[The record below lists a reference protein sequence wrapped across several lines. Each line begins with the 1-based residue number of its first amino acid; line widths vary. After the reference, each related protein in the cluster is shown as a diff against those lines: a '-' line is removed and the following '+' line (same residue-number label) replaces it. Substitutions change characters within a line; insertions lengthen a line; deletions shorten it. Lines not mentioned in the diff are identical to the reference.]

1 MSPHPL
7 QARVREFFTR
17 TLAQAGGYEVR
28 ESQLEMAEA
37 VARAL
42 LDQEV
47 LVVEAGTGTGK
58 SLGYLVPAFLFL
70 DNADGPVVVSTR
82 TINLQQQLLEHDLP
96 RLKGYLHRDYSV
108 VLAKGWS
115 NYACLRRFD
124 QLDELEPAER
134 MALEQVRDRLDESG
148 ERQRLNLPDEL
159 WSHVVADPMACSR
172 QACPHFKECF
182 FFKARRALEAA
193 DLIVTNHSLLLADL
207 SLRLGGAQGVLPDYD
222 YLVLDEAHHLEEVA
236 TDHLGHSVTR
246 HSLEYLLQRLYRP
259 KARSDETGLLA
270 TVRNRVARSCLE
282 AEMARELLRQ
292 IDYQL
297 LARAIDLREL
307 GERLAQAVRLVAA
320 GQEGRYRLNRSFPG
334 TLAETELHQ
343 AGLALAQELRHW
355 CTMLHHV
362 QDTMLVQEA
371 WTLSDPASSEL
382 AGALSRL
389 EDMAHSLEFCL
400 FPDSDQWIY
409 WAECS
414 KRDAGLV
421 AAPLDVSRILADELY
436 PRLRTVVMTSAT
448 LAVGKRTEF
457 FERRVGLEASDRV
470 ARMMLDSPF
479 RYPQQAFLGL
489 ANDLGDPAGEAFVT
503 RAVPGLMQL
512 AEALDGRTFLLVTSW
527 QQLQQ
532 FARQLRRPLQE
543 IGLEL
548 LAQGDAPAGQLVQRF
563 RTQGRALLVGTD
575 SFWEGVDVP
584 GDALRC
590 VVLARLPFRVP
601 TDPVVE
607 ARSRMLELEGYSAFE
622 FLQLPLAILK
632 LRQGFGRLIRTST
645 DRGLV
650 FLLDSRV
657 QTRQYG
663 PKFLQS
669 LPNCTRL
676 SGPFHQVIGHGLH
689 WLQDPA
695 AVSIIH
701 PDA

>member
-1 MSPHPL
+1 MNPL
-7 QARVREFFTR
+7 QQRVREFFTR
-17 TLAQAGGYEVR
+17 TLAQNGGYEVR
-28 ESQLEMAEA
+28 EAQLAMADG
-37 VARAL
+37 VAQAL
-42 LDQEV
+42 LDHEV

-70 DNADGPVVVSTR
+70 ENVDGPVVVSTR

-96 RLKGYLHRDYSV
+96 RLQGHLNKDFKV

-124 QLDELEPAER
+124 QLDELEPHER
-134 MALEQVRDRLDESG
+134 IALQAVDRSQG
-148 ERQRLNLPDEL
+148 ERQQLSLPDEL
-159 WSHVVADPMACSR
+159 WRHVVADPMACNR
-172 QACPHFKECF
+172 QACPHFKDCH
-182 FFKARRALEAA
+182 FFKARRELEAA

-207 SLRLGGAQGVLPDYD
+207 SLRLGGAQGVLPEYN

-236 TDHLGHSVTR
+236 TDHLGHSITK
-246 HSLEYLLQRLYRP
+246 HALEQLMQRLYRP
-259 KARSDETGLLA
+259 KARSEETGILA
-270 TVRNRVARSCLE
+270 SVRNRVARSNLE
-282 AEMARELLRQ
+282 ADTARELLRQ

-297 LARAIDLREL
+297 LARVIDLREH
-307 GERLAQAVRLVAA
+307 GERLDQAVRNA
-320 GQEGRYRLNRSFPG
+320 GQGPEGRYRLNRSFPG
-334 TLAETELHQ
+334 TPRETALHE
-343 AGLALAQELRHW
+343 AGLGLAQELRHW
-355 CTMLHHV
+355 CTILHHV

-371 WTLSDPASSEL
+371 WIAQDPVSSEL
-382 AGALSRL
+382 AGAISRL
-389 EDMAHSLEFCL
+389 EDMVHALEFCL

-409 WAECS
+409 WAEFS

-436 PRLRTVVMTSAT
+436 PKLRTVVMTSAT
-448 LAVGKRTEF
+448 LAVGQGTEF
-457 FERRVGLEASDRV
+457 FEHRVGLEQSDRV
-470 ARMMLDSPF
+470 ARLMLDSPF
-479 RYPQQAFLGL
+479 EYPRQAFLGL
-489 ANDLGDPAGEAFVT
+489 ATDLGEPTGEAFVH
-503 RAVPGLMQL
+503 RAVPGLMRL
-512 AEALDGRTFLLVTSW
+512 AEALDGRMFLLVTSW

-532 FARQLRRPLQE
+532 FSRALKRPLQE
-543 IGLEL
+543 LGLEL
-548 LAQGDAPAGQLVQRF
+548 LAQGDAPPAQLVHRF
-563 RTQGRALLVGTD
+563 RTQGNAVLVGTD

-650 FLLDSRV
+650 YLLDSRV
-657 QTRQYG
+657 TTRQYG

-669 LPNCTRL
+669 LPNCQRRG
-676 SGPFHQVIGHGLH
+676 GPFQRVVEDGLA
-689 WLQDPA
+689 WLT
-695 AVSIIH
+695 SRSTT
-701 PDA
+701 

>member
-1 MSPHPL
+1 MTSDPL
-7 QARVREFFTR
+7 LARVREFFTR
-17 TLAQAGGYEVR
+17 TLAGAGGYEVR
-28 ESQLEMAEA
+28 EAQLEMAA
-37 VARAL
+37 GVAQAL

-70 DNADGPVVVSTR
+70 ENAEGPVVVSTR
-82 TINLQQQLLEHDLP
+82 TLNLQQQLLEHDLP
-96 RLKGYLHRDYSV
+96 RLQGHLNRDYSV

-124 QLDELEPAER
+124 QLDELEPQEKL
-134 MALEQVRDRLDESG
+134 ALLPVRAQLGKTG
-148 ERQRLNLPDEL
+148 ERQQVNLPEEL
-159 WSHVVADPMACSR
+159 WRHVVADPMACNR
-172 QACPHFKECF
+172 QACPHYRDCY
-182 FFKARRALEAA
+182 FFKARRELEGA

-207 SLRLGGAQGVLPDYD
+207 SLRLGGAQGVLPEYN

-236 TDHLGHSVTR
+236 TDHLGHAVTR
-246 HSLEYLLQRLYRP
+246 QGLELMLGRLYRP
-259 KARSDETGLLA
+259 RARSDETGLLA
-270 TVRNRVARSCLE
+270 SVRNRVARSNLE
-282 AEMARELLRQ
+282 PEMARELLRQ

-297 LARAIDLREL
+297 LARVIDLREV
-307 GERLAQAVRLVAA
+307 GDGLARAVQNVTGA
-320 GQEGRYRLNRSFPG
+320 QEGRYRLQGGFPG
-334 TLAETELHQ
+334 TLAETALHE

-362 QDTMLVQEA
+362 QETMLTHEA
-371 WTLSDPASSEL
+371 WVLADPTSNEL

-389 EDMAHSLEFCL
+389 EDMARSLEFCL

-421 AAPLDVSRILADELY
+421 AAPLDVSRILAEELY
-436 PRLRTVVMTSAT
+436 PKLKTVVMTSAT
-448 LAVGKRTEF
+448 LAVGQKTEF

-470 ARMMLDSPF
+470 ARLMLDSPF
-479 RYPQQAFLGL
+479 QYPRQAFLGL
-489 ANDLGDPAGEAFVT
+489 ATDLGEPNGEAFVG
-503 RAVPGLMQL
+503 RAVPGLMRL
-512 AEALDGRTFLLVTSW
+512 AEALEGRMFLLVTSW

-532 FARQLRRPLQE
+532 FARALRRPLQQ

-548 LAQGDAPAGQLVQRF
+548 LAQGDAPPGRLVQRF
-563 RTQGRALLVGTD
+563 RAEGNSVLVGTD

-607 ARSRMLELEGYSAFE
+607 ARSRMLELEGYSAFD

-632 LRQGFGRLIRTST
+632 LRQGFGRLIRTSS

-650 FLLDSRV
+650 YLLDSRV
-657 QTRQYG
+657 ATRQYG

-669 LPNCTRL
+669 LPTCTRI
-676 SGPFHQVIGHGLH
+676 SGPFHHVVEDGLN
-689 WLQDPA
+689 WLTSRSA
-695 AVSIIH
+695 T
-701 PDA
+701 